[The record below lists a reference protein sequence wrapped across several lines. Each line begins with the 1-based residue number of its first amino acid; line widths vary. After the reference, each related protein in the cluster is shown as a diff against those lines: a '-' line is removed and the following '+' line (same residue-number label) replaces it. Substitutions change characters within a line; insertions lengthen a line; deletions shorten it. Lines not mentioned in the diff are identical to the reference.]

1 MKEKRRATALIEESG
16 EINIWGSP
24 VIKVYVGE
32 TCCYIP
38 EDKEEIESAIA
49 ESIKYVDKSK
59 RTSVLLLVEVI
70 PISQRRRA
78 RGGGLQQ
85 KKDNCERQNH
95 EPRKVP
101 LPPPRRNGSRYP
113 LGRQAQGNARVR
125 RRRRRSGGEVK

>member
-1 MKEKRRATALIEESG
+1 MKEEQIATALIEKSG

-32 TCCYIP
+32 SYCYIP
-38 EDKEEIESAIA
+38 ENKEEIESAIA

-70 PISQRRRA
+70 LMSHRR
-78 RGGGLQQ
+78 
-85 KKDNCERQNH
+85 
-95 EPRKVP
+95 
-101 LPPPRRNGSRYP
+101 
-113 LGRQAQGNARVR
+113 R